1 MFTSSS
7 TATHYRD
14 SVTFKCITDG
24 YPANS
29 STITNAYGIALQS
42 QIKKKINQFRIETIA
57 LVSDIEEEDYVCRVE
72 THYRGYPAVER
83 KQNLKINVYGEH
95 IKSDVYYHR

>member
-7 TATHYRD
+7 TATHYGD
-14 SVTFKCITDG
+14 TVTFKCITDG

-29 STITNAYGIALQS
+29 SIITNAYGIALQR

-57 LVSDIEEEDYVCRVE
+57 IVKDIEEEDYVCRVE
-72 THYRGYPAVER
+72 THYKGYPVAEQ
-83 KQNLKINVYGEH
+83 KQNLKINVYGMC
-95 IKSDVYYHR
+95 I